1 MEIIRAKKMGFC
13 SGVEE
18 AVSLAHE
25 LCKKYQNK
33 NIFMIG
39 MLVHNKEVISH
50 LNEIGIEILEEEDI
64 LEKKHFFNEE
74 DVVIVRAHGTTK
86 KIYDILAN
94 SNAKVYDA
102 ACIFV
107 KRIRNIMKRKIE
119 EGYEIIF
126 LGDREHP
133 EVKGIISHGK
143 NIKVFANLDDLKN
156 SSLNKREKIFFMAQT
171 TLSKIVYNEIKSY
184 IESEFLNSQI
194 GNTICGATYVRQ
206 QAVEELAAISDIVLI
221 VGGKNSSNTKKLYE
235 ISKEINKKSYLL
247 ENYKDLNKSW
257 FENVEKIGIT
267 AGASTPE
274 KSIREIERII
284 KGEVL

>member
-18 AVSLAHE
+18 AVNLAHK
-25 LCKKYQNK
+25 LCSEYEGR
-33 NIFMIG
+33 NIYMVG
-39 MLVHNKEVISH
+39 MLVHNKEVIDH
-50 LNEIGIEILEEEDI
+50 LNSIGIEILEEQDI
-64 LEKKHFFNEE
+64 LDGEIKFKKE
-74 DVVIVRAHGTTK
+74 DVVIVRAHGTIK
-86 KIYDILAN
+86 EIYDILN
-94 SNAKVYDA
+94 GSEAKVYDA

-107 KRIRNIMKRKIE
+107 KRIRNIMKKEIE

-126 LGDREHP
+126 LGDRNHP
-133 EVKGIISHGK
+133 EVKGIISHGE
-143 NIKVFANLDDLKN
+143 NIKVFADLNELRSSDLDRNGKY
-156 SSLNKREKIFFMAQT
+156 FFMAQT

-184 IESEFLNSQI
+184 IDTEFLNSKI

-206 QAVEELAAISDIVLI
+206 EAVEELAKKTDIVLI

-235 ISKEINKKSYLL
+235 ISKKINERSYLL
-247 ENYKDLNKSW
+247 ENYKDFDKKWL
-257 FENVEKIGIT
+257 EGVQKIGIT